1 MISRMALNALVFLRI
16 SIYQLFVIKLKQ
28 RSVPKS
34 NWDDTYPNR
43 GRYHGRFLF
52 PVFNSCYFQVMNF
65 ETEIG
70 KVLAAR
76 KADTDMVNVIEVLG
90 YSRENFQHAVDIA
103 LAMDNKNLVKLVYSN
118 FDQQK
123 IVIEF
128 TLLGKRARPDK

>member
-1 MISRMALNALVFLRI
+1 
-16 SIYQLFVIKLKQ
+16 
-28 RSVPKS
+28 
-34 NWDDTYPNR
+34 
-43 GRYHGRFLF
+43 
-52 PVFNSCYFQVMNF
+52 MNF

-90 YSRENFQHAVDIA
+90 YSRENFQHAFDIA

-123 IVIEF
+123 IVVEF